1 ISTYDCDLLA
11 VLENAVDQVQDQA
24 RERNIAVEIA
34 DDASEIWIQGNAE
47 LLERAALNLLT
58 NAIKYSPDETR
69 ILGKVYEGTGGP
81 VLEIVDQGQ
90 GIASDRVD
98 QIFQRYR
105 QAPDL
110 ERQRVTSAGL
120 GLRFVKIVMERHR
133 GQVKVES
140 APGQGTTFRLC
151 FPPEVS
157 ASPASMR

>member
-1 ISTYDCDLLA
+1 ELIARARRYTEKSLDMADQFLRLSRVEAAEEIAMYDCDLLA

-24 RERNIAVEIA
+24 RDRNIAVDIA
-34 DDASEIWIQGNAE
+34 DDADEIWIQGNAE

-69 ILGKVYEGTGGP
+69 ILGRVYDGGAGP
-81 VLEIVDQGQ
+81 VLEIIDQGQ

-120 GLRFVKIVMERHR
+120 GL
-133 GQVKVES
+133 
-140 APGQGTTFRLC
+140 
-151 FPPEVS
+151 
-157 ASPASMR
+157 

>member
-1 ISTYDCDLLA
+1 DWSSDVCSSDLRLSRVEAAEEIAMYDCDLLA

-24 RERNIAVEIA
+24 RDRNIAVDIA
-34 DDASEIWIQGNAE
+34 DDASELWIQGNAE

-69 ILGKVYEGTGGP
+69 ILGRGYDGSAGP
-81 VLEIVDQGQ
+81 VLEIIDQGQ
-90 GIASDRVD
+90 GIATDRVD

-120 GLRFVKIVMERHR
+120 GLRFVKIVMERHQ
-133 GQVKVES
+133 GQVK
-140 APGQGTTFRLC
+140 
-151 FPPEVS
+151 
-157 ASPASMR
+157 